1 MVGILVHG
9 NNHFIL
15 SGPSPDEATALALVR
30 YWSII
35 QIGEAKSSSFAQWE
49 IKSKEFRENL
59 EWAVI
64 VPGES
69 EVSPGVALLLAELSA
84 RGVSIRRL
92 PTSALDTKG
101 FIKTGAAVHDVCPLR
116 RAPYLLETSL
126 PGVFAVGDIRAES
139 VKRVASAVGE
149 GSMVVQFVH
158 KVLAE

>member
-15 SGPSPDEATALALVR
+15 SGPLPDEATAVALVR
-30 YWSII
+30 HWSII
-35 QIGEAKSSSFAQWE
+35 QIGEAKSSSCGQWE

-64 VPGES
+64 VPDES

-92 PTSALDTKG
+92 P
-101 FIKTGAAVHDVCPLR
+101 
-116 RAPYLLETSL
+116 
-126 PGVFAVGDIRAES
+126 
-139 VKRVASAVGE
+139 ASAPCD
-149 GSMVVQFVH
+149 QR
-158 KVLAE
+158 

>member
-15 SGPSPDEATALALVR
+15 SGPSPDEASALALAR
-30 YWSII
+30 YWSVI
-35 QIGEAKSSSFAQWE
+35 QIGEAKSLSFGQWE

-59 EWAVI
+59 EWAVV

-92 PTSALDTKG
+92 PTNAL
-101 FIKTGAAVHDVCPLR
+101 
-116 RAPYLLETSL
+116 
-126 PGVFAVGDIRAES
+126 
-139 VKRVASAVGE
+139 
-149 GSMVVQFVH
+149 
-158 KVLAE
+158 